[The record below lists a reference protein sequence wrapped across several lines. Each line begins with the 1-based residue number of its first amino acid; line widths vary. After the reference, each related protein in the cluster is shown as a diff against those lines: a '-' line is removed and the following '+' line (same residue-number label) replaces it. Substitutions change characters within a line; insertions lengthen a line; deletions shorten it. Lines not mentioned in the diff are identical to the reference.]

1 MSSINCNYIVKTLY
15 MEVKRIFDL
24 LDHYT
29 ENYPNQ
35 EVALS
40 CKREGK
46 WINYS
51 IKDYVEKANYVS
63 SALLKLG
70 VKKEDKIAIISSN
83 RPEYNILDMG
93 IMQIG
98 AITVPIYPTISES
111 DYNYILNHAEVK
123 YVFSEGEELL
133 RKIEHILP
141 TVPSLKGIY
150 TFVDRG
156 RHHYLSQLLEMGK
169 ENLDL
174 KKLEEIKSSIT
185 PEDTCCI
192 IYTSGTTG
200 QPKGVMHAHSNI
212 INQILAAQHIPS
224 ETCYRALSFLPMC
237 HAYEKML
244 IYLYQYRGIS
254 IYYAENMGTI
264 VDNIKE
270 VDPNIMTCVP
280 RLLEKIYDKLY
291 ASGKKLPYAQKVIY
305 YWALNLALQYKIDGR
320 SASYNAKLKLA
331 DKLIYKKWRE
341 AIGGTWD
348 VVVSGGSA
356 IRPEIASFF
365 SAIGMPVFE
374 GYGLTETSP
383 VICVHDRSEK
393 GRKIG
398 TVGRPIKGV
407 EVKLVPET
415 NELLCRGHNVMK
427 GYYKA
432 PDLTAE
438 AIEADGWFHT
448 GDTAT
453 IDENGH
459 ITITGRIKS
468 IFKTSM
474 GKYINPF
481 LIEEKMAQS
490 PFIDNIMVV
499 GENQKFAA
507 AIISPNAQYLKSWAQ
522 IHKIEFKTIEDLVKN
537 PEVIARLRK
546 EVNKYNVELGDY
558 EKIKKF
564 DIVPDEWSQ
573 KNGLLTP
580 TLKVKRNKAIEFYK
594 ENIDKLFA

>member
-1 MSSINCNYIVKTLY
+1 
-15 MEVKRIFDL
+15 MEITRIFDL
-24 LDHYT
+24 LGHYK
-29 ENYPNQ
+29 ENFPNQ

-51 IKDYVEKANYVS
+51 INEYVEKANLVS
-63 SALLKLG
+63 AGLLKLG
-70 VKKEDKIAIISSN
+70 VKKDDKIAIISSN

-123 YVFSEGEELL
+123 YVFAEGEELL

-150 TFVDRG
+150 TFIDRG
-156 RHHYLSQLLEMGK
+156 RHHYLSQLFELGK

-174 KKLEEIKSSIT
+174 AKIEEAKSKVT
-185 PEDTCCI
+185 AEDVCCI

-200 QPKGVMHAHSNI
+200 QPKGVMHKHSNI
-212 INQILAAQHIPS
+212 TNQVLINQHIPS
-224 ETCYRALSFLPMC
+224 EKCFRALSFLPMC

-244 IYLYQYRGIS
+244 LYLYQYRGIS

-320 SASYNAKLKLA
+320 SAAYNAKLKLA

-356 IRPEIASFF
+356 LRPEIASFF

-374 GYGLTETSP
+374 GYGLTETAP
-383 VICVHDRSEK
+383 VICVHDRSVK

-407 EVKLVPET
+407 EVKVNPEN
-415 NELLCRGHNVMK
+415 NELLCRGHNIMK

-438 AIEADGWFHT
+438 AIEPDGWFHT

-459 ITITGRIKS
+459 VTITGRIKS

-481 LIEEKMAQS
+481 LIEEKLAQS
-490 PFIDNIMVV
+490 PFIDNVMVV

-507 AIISPNAQYLKSWAQ
+507 AIISPNAQYLKSWANL
-522 IHKIEFKTIEDLVKN
+522 HKVEFKDMNDLVKH
-537 PEVIARLRK
+537 PEVITRLRK

>member
-1 MSSINCNYIVKTLY
+1 MKVTRL
-15 MEVKRIFDL
+15 FDL
-24 LDHYT
+24 LDHYKET
-29 ENYPNQ
+29 FPDK

-51 IKDYVEKANYVS
+51 VNQYVEQANYVS

-70 VKKEDKIAIISSN
+70 VKKDDKIAIISSN

-98 AITVPIYPTISES
+98 AITVPIYPTISEA

-141 TVPSLKGIY
+141 TVPTLKGIY

-156 RHHYLSQLLEMGK
+156 RHHYLSQLLEDGK
-169 ENLDL
+169 KNLDL
-174 KKLEEIKSSIT
+174 EALAKIKSEVT
-185 PEDTCCI
+185 PEDVCCI

-200 QPKGVMHAHSNI
+200 LPKGVMHRHRNI
-212 INQILAAQHIPS
+212 VSQIMAAYHIPS
-224 ETCYRALSFLPMC
+224 DKCHRALSFLPMC

-244 IYLYQYRGIS
+244 LYLYQYRGIS

-270 VDPNIMTCVP
+270 VNPNIMTCVP

-305 YWALNLALQYKIDGR
+305 YWALNLALKYQIEGR
-320 SASYNAKLKLA
+320 SAAYNAKLKLA

-348 VVVSGGSA
+348 IVISGGSA
-356 IRPEIASFF
+356 IRPEIAAFF

-383 VICVHDRSEK
+383 VISVHNREPK

-398 TVGRPIKGV
+398 TVGRPLEGI
-407 EVKLVPET
+407 EVKVNPET
-415 NELLCRGHNVMK
+415 SELLCRGHNIMK

-432 PDLTAE
+432 PELTAE
-438 AIEADGWFHT
+438 AIDADGWFHT
-448 GDTAT
+448 GDTAK

-459 ITITGRIKS
+459 VTITGRIKS

-522 IHKIEFKTIEDLVKN
+522 IHKIEFKNIEDLIKN
-537 PEVIARLRK
+537 SEVIAKFRK

-564 DIVPDEWSQ
+564 DIVPEEWSQ

-580 TLKVKRNKAIEFYK
+580 TLKVKRNKAMEFYK
-594 ENIDKLFA
+594 ENIEKLFA

>member
-1 MSSINCNYIVKTLY
+1 MKVTRL
-15 MEVKRIFDL
+15 FDL
-24 LDHYT
+24 LGHYK
-29 ENYPNQ
+29 ENFPNQ

-40 CKREGK
+40 FKREGK

-51 IKDYVEKANYVS
+51 IDEYIEKANFVS
-63 SALLKLG
+63 AALLKLG
-70 VKKEDKIAIISSN
+70 VKKDDKIAIISSN

-98 AITVPIYPTISES
+98 AVTVPIYPTISEA

-123 YVFSEGEELL
+123 YVFTEGEELL

-156 RHHYLSQLLEMGK
+156 RHHYLSQLLDLGK

-174 KKLEEIKSSIT
+174 EAIAKVKSEVT
-185 PEDTCCI
+185 PEDVCCI

-200 QPKGVMHAHSNI
+200 LPKGVMHRHSNI
-212 INQILAAQHIPS
+212 VTQVLTLQHIP
-224 ETCYRALSFLPMC
+224 TDKTFKALSFLPMC

-244 IYLYQYRGIS
+244 LYLYQYRGIS

-270 VDPNIMTCVP
+270 VKPNIMTCVP

-305 YWALNLALQYKIDGR
+305 YWALNLALQYKVEGR
-320 SASYNAKLKLA
+320 NALYNTKLKLA
-331 DKLIYKKWRE
+331 DKLIYSKWRE
-341 AIGGTWD
+341 AIGDEWEI
-348 VVVSGGSA
+348 VVSGGSA

-383 VICVHDRSEK
+383 VISVHDRSPK

-398 TVGRPIKGV
+398 TVGRPIAGI
-407 EVKLVPET
+407 EVKLDPEN
-415 NELLCRGHNVMK
+415 NELLCRGHNIMK

-448 GDTAT
+448 GDTAK
-453 IDENGH
+453 IDEDGH

-507 AIISPNAQYLKSWAQ
+507 AIISPNVQYLKSWAK
-522 IHKIEFKTIEDLVKN
+522 IHKIEFKDTEDLVKN
-537 PEVIARLRK
+537 SEVIARLRK

-564 DIVPDEWSQ
+564 EIVADEWSQ
-573 KNGLLTP
+573 ANGLLTP

-594 ENIDKLFA
+594 EQIDKLFA

>member
-1 MSSINCNYIVKTLY
+1 
-15 MEVKRIFDL
+15 MEMTRLFDL
-24 LDHYT
+24 LGYYKET
-29 ENYPNQ
+29 FPNQ

-40 CKREGK
+40 FKREGK

-51 IKDYVEKANYVS
+51 IDEYIEKANLVS
-63 SALLKLG
+63 AALLKLG
-70 VKKEDKIAIISSN
+70 VKKDEKIAIISSN

-98 AITVPIYPTISES
+98 AVTVPIYPTISEA

-123 YVFSEGEELL
+123 YVFTEGEELL

-156 RHHYLSQLLEMGK
+156 RHQYLSQLLDLGK
-169 ENLDL
+169 ENLDI
-174 KKLEEIKSSIT
+174 EEIEKVKATVT
-185 PEDTCCI
+185 PEDVCCI

-200 QPKGVMHAHSNI
+200 LPKGVMHTHKNI
-212 INQILAAQHIPS
+212 VTQVLTLQHIPT
-224 ETCYRALSFLPMC
+224 EPTRRALSFLPMC

-244 IYLYQYRGIS
+244 LYLYQYRGIS

-270 VDPNIMTCVP
+270 VNPHIMTCVP

-305 YWALNLALQYKIDGR
+305 YWALNLALQYKIEGR
-320 SASYNAKLKLA
+320 NPIYNAKLKIA

-341 AIGGTWD
+341 AIGGEWEII
-348 VVVSGGSA
+348 VSGGSA
-356 IRPEIASFF
+356 IRHEIASFF

-383 VICVHDRSEK
+383 VICVHDRSPK

-398 TVGRPIKGV
+398 TVGRPIAGI
-407 EVKLVPET
+407 EVKLDPEN
-415 NELLCRGHNVMK
+415 NELLCRGHNIMK
-427 GYYKA
+427 GYFKA

-448 GDTAT
+448 GDTAK

-459 ITITGRIKS
+459 VSITGRIKS

-474 GKYINPF
+474 GKYINPQ

-507 AIISPNAQYLKSWAQ
+507 AIISPNAQYLKSWAKV
-522 IHKIEFKTIEDLVKN
+522 HKIEFSSIEELIKN
-537 PEVIARLRK
+537 PEVIARFRK

-564 DIVPDEWSQ
+564 EIVADEWSQ

-594 ENIDKLFA
+594 EQIDKLFA

>member
-1 MSSINCNYIVKTLY
+1 
-15 MEVKRIFDL
+15 MEMTRLFDL
-24 LDHYT
+24 LGHYK
-29 ENYPNQ
+29 ENFPNK

-40 CKREGK
+40 FKREGK
-46 WINYS
+46 WIDYS
-51 IKDYVEKANYVS
+51 IDEYIEKANLVS
-63 SALLKLG
+63 AALLKLG
-70 VKKEDKIAIISSN
+70 VKKDEKIAIISSN

-98 AITVPIYPTISES
+98 AVTVPIYPTISEA

-123 YVFSEGEELL
+123 YVFTEGEELL

-156 RHHYLSQLLEMGK
+156 RHQYLSQLLDLGR

-174 KKLEEIKSSIT
+174 AKIEETKASVK
-185 PEDTCCI
+185 PEDVCCI

-200 QPKGVMHAHSNI
+200 LPKGVMHTHKNI
-212 INQILAAQHIPS
+212 VTQVLTLQHIPT
-224 ETCYRALSFLPMC
+224 EATRKALSFLPMC

-244 IYLYQYRGIS
+244 LYLYQYRGIS

-270 VDPNIMTCVP
+270 ISPNIMTCVP

-291 ASGKKLPYAQKVIY
+291 SSGKKLPYAQKVIY
-305 YWALNLALQYKIDGR
+305 YWALNLALKYQIEGR
-320 SASYNAKLKLA
+320 SAAYNAKLKIA

-341 AIGGTWD
+341 AIGNEWEII
-348 VVVSGGSA
+348 VSGGSA

-365 SAIGMPVFE
+365 TAIGMPVFE

-383 VICVHDRSEK
+383 VISVHDWSPR

-398 TVGRPIKGV
+398 TVGRAIQGV
-407 EVKLVPET
+407 EVKLDPQN
-415 NELLCRGHNVMK
+415 NELLCRGHNIMK
-427 GYYKA
+427 GYFKA

-438 AIEADGWFHT
+438 AIDADGWFHT
-448 GDTAT
+448 GDTAK
-453 IDENGH
+453 IDEDGH
-459 ITITGRIKS
+459 ISITGRIKS

-507 AIISPNAQYLKSWAQ
+507 AIISPNAQYLKSWAKV
-522 IHKIEFKTIEDLVKN
+522 HKIAFNSIEELVKN
-537 PEVIARLRK
+537 PEVITRFRK

-564 DIVPDEWSQ
+564 DIVADEWSQ

>member
-1 MSSINCNYIVKTLY
+1 
-15 MEVKRIFDL
+15 MEVTRLFDL
-24 LDHYT
+24 LDHYK
-29 ENYPNQ
+29 EKYPNQ

-40 CKREGK
+40 CKRGGK

-51 IKDYVEKANYVS
+51 VNQYVEQANYVS

-70 VKKEDKIAIISSN
+70 VKKDDKIAIISSN

-98 AITVPIYPTISES
+98 AITVPIYPTISEA

-141 TVPSLKGIY
+141 TVPTLKGIY

-156 RHHYLSQLLEMGK
+156 RHHYLSQLLEEGK
-169 ENLDL
+169 ANLDL
-174 KKLEEIKSSIT
+174 EAIAKIKSEVK
-185 PEDTCCI
+185 PEDVCCI

-200 QPKGVMHAHSNI
+200 LPKGVMHTHANI
-212 INQILAAQHIPS
+212 VTQVLTLYSIP
-224 ETCYRALSFLPMC
+224 TDKTFRALSFLPMC

-244 IYLYQYRGIS
+244 LYLYQYRGIS

-270 VDPNIMTCVP
+270 VNPNIMTCVP

-291 ASGKKLPYAQKVIY
+291 ASGKKLPYAQKMIY
-305 YWALNLALQYKIDGR
+305 YWALNLALQYKIEGR
-320 SASYNAKLKLA
+320 SAAYNAKLKIA

-341 AIGGTWD
+341 AIGGEWEI
-348 VVVSGGSA
+348 VVSGGSA

-383 VICVHDRSEK
+383 VICVHDWSPK

-398 TVGRPIKGV
+398 TVGRPIAGV
-407 EVKLVPET
+407 EVKLNPEN
-415 NELLCRGHNVMK
+415 NELLCRGHNIMK
-427 GYYKA
+427 GYFKA
-432 PDLTAE
+432 PELTAE

-459 ITITGRIKS
+459 VTITGRIKS

-522 IHKIEFKTIEDLVKN
+522 IHKIEFKNIEDLIKN
-537 PEVIARLRK
+537 PEVIARFRK

-564 DIVPDEWSQ
+564 DIVADEWSQ

-580 TLKVKRNKAIEFYK
+580 TLKVKRNKAMEFYK
-594 ENIDKLFA
+594 ENIEKLFA

>member
-1 MSSINCNYIVKTLY
+1 MY
-15 MEVKRIFDL
+15 MKITRLFDL
-24 LDHYT
+24 L
-29 ENYPNQ
+29 ENYKEQYPNQ
-35 EVALS
+35 EIALS
-40 CKREGK
+40 CKRNGQ

-51 IKDYVEKANYVS
+51 VSDYVEQANYVS

-70 VKKEDKIAIISSN
+70 VKKDDKIAIISSN

-98 AITVPIYPTISES
+98 AITVPIYPTISEA

-156 RHHYLSQLLEMGK
+156 RHNYLSQLIDLGK

-174 KKLEEIKSSIT
+174 DKINKIKSTIT
-185 PEDTCCI
+185 PEDICCI

-200 QPKGVMHAHSNI
+200 QPKGVMHCHFNI
-212 INQILAAQHIPS
+212 VNQVLACYDIPT
-224 ETCYRALSFLPMC
+224 EKCHRALSFLPMC

-291 ASGKKLPYAQKVIY
+291 SSGKKLPYAQKVIY

-320 SASYNAKLKLA
+320 SIAYNTQLKLA
-331 DKLIYKKWRE
+331 DKLIFKKWRE

-365 SAIGMPVFE
+365 SAIGMPIFE

-383 VICVHDRSEK
+383 VISVHDRTER

-407 EVKLVPET
+407 EVKLDPET
-415 NELLCRGHNVMK
+415 NELLCRGHNIMK

-432 PDLTAE
+432 PDLTEE
-438 AIEADGWFHT
+438 AIEKDGWFHT

-453 IDENGH
+453 IDEDGH
-459 ITITGRIKS
+459 ISITGRIKS

-507 AIISPNAQYLKSWAQ
+507 AIISPNFQYLKSWANV
-522 IHKIEFKTIEDLVKN
+522 HKIEFKDINELISN
-537 PEVIARLRK
+537 AEVIARFRK
-546 EVNKYNVELGDY
+546 EVNKYNTELGDY
-558 EKIKKF
+558 EKIKRF
-564 DIVPDEWSQ
+564 EIVPEEWSQ

-580 TLKVKRNKAIEFYK
+580 TLKVKRNKAIEYYK
-594 ENIDKLFA
+594 EAIEKMFA

>member
-1 MSSINCNYIVKTLY
+1 MKVTRL
-15 MEVKRIFDL
+15 FDL
-24 LDHYT
+24 LDHYKET
-29 ENYPNQ
+29 FPDK

-51 IKDYVEKANYVS
+51 VNQYVEQANYVS

-70 VKKEDKIAIISSN
+70 VKKDDKIAIISSN

-98 AITVPIYPTISES
+98 AITVPIYPTISEA

-141 TVPSLKGIY
+141 TVPTLKGIY

-156 RHHYLSQLLEMGK
+156 RHHYLSQLLEEGK
-169 ENLDL
+169 KNLDL
-174 KKLEEIKSSIT
+174 EALAKIKSEVT
-185 PEDTCCI
+185 PEDVCCI

-200 QPKGVMHAHSNI
+200 LPKGVMHRHRNI
-212 INQILAAQHIPS
+212 VSQIMAAYHIPS
-224 ETCYRALSFLPMC
+224 DKCYRALSFLPMC

-244 IYLYQYRGIS
+244 LYLYQYRGIS

-280 RLLEKIYDKLY
+280 RLLEKIFDKLY

-305 YWALNLALQYKIDGR
+305 YWALNLALKYQIEGR
-320 SASYNAKLKLA
+320 SAAYNAKLKLA

-348 VVVSGGSA
+348 IVISGGSA

-383 VICVHDRSEK
+383 VISVHNREPK

-398 TVGRPIKGV
+398 TVGRPLEGI
-407 EVKLVPET
+407 EVKVNPET
-415 NELLCRGHNVMK
+415 SELLCRGHNIMK

-432 PDLTAE
+432 PELTAE
-438 AIEADGWFHT
+438 AIDADGWFHT
-448 GDTAT
+448 GDTAK

-459 ITITGRIKS
+459 VTITGRIKS

-522 IHKIEFKTIEDLVKN
+522 IHKIEFKNIEDLIKN
-537 PEVIARLRK
+537 SEVIARFRK

-564 DIVPDEWSQ
+564 DIVPEEWSQ

-580 TLKVKRNKAIEFYK
+580 TLKVKRNKAMEFYK

>member
-1 MSSINCNYIVKTLY
+1 
-15 MEVKRIFDL
+15 
-24 LDHYT
+24 
-29 ENYPNQ
+29 
-35 EVALS
+35 
-40 CKREGK
+40 
-46 WINYS
+46 
-51 IKDYVEKANYVS
+51 
-63 SALLKLG
+63 
-70 VKKEDKIAIISSN
+70 
-83 RPEYNILDMG
+83 
-93 IMQIG
+93 
-98 AITVPIYPTISES
+98 
-111 DYNYILNHAEVK
+111 
-123 YVFSEGEELL
+123 
-133 RKIEHILP
+133 
-141 TVPSLKGIY
+141 
-150 TFVDRG
+150 
-156 RHHYLSQLLEMGK
+156 
-169 ENLDL
+169 
-174 KKLEEIKSSIT
+174 
-185 PEDTCCI
+185 
-192 IYTSGTTG
+192 
-200 QPKGVMHAHSNI
+200 
-212 INQILAAQHIPS
+212 
-224 ETCYRALSFLPMC
+224 
-237 HAYEKML
+237 
-244 IYLYQYRGIS
+244 
-254 IYYAENMGTI
+254 MGTI

-270 VDPNIMTCVP
+270 VNPNIMTCVP

-291 ASGKKLPYAQKVIY
+291 ASGKKLPYMQKVIY
-305 YWALNLALQYKIDGR
+305 YWALNLALKYQIEGR
-320 SASYNAKLKLA
+320 SAIYNAKLKIA

-348 VVVSGGSA
+348 IVISGGSA

-383 VICVHDRSEK
+383 VISVHNREPK

-398 TVGRPIKGV
+398 TVGRPLAGI
-407 EVKLVPET
+407 EVKVNPET
-415 NELLCRGHNVMK
+415 SELLCRGHNIMK

-438 AIEADGWFHT
+438 AIDADGWFHT
-448 GDTAT
+448 GDTAK

-459 ITITGRIKS
+459 VIITGRIKS

-507 AIISPNAQYLKSWAQ
+507 AIISPNAQYLKSWAK
-522 IHKIEFKTIEDLVKN
+522 IHKIEFKEIDDLVKN
-537 PEVIARLRK
+537 TEVIARFRK

-564 DIVPDEWSQ
+564 DIVPEEWSQ

-580 TLKVKRNKAIEFYK
+580 TLKVKRNKAIEYYK